1 MRKMEAIIGTILLQC
16 VTVSSAIFGHVHFWK
31 LQRTDERNIATRF
44 AAVDISQKVALHS
57 LSAKIDTISV
67 NNGNDRNIKIW

>member
-1 MRKMEAIIGTILLQC
+1 MEAIIATILLQC

-31 LQRTDERNIATRF
+31 LKRTDERNIATRF

>member
-1 MRKMEAIIGTILLQC
+1 MAIIGTILLQC
-16 VTVSSAIFGHVHFWK
+16 VTVSSAIFNHVHFW
-31 LQRTDERNIATRF
+31 TDKRNIATRF